1 MERSLF
7 EIQIILKMQTQKNS
21 KKIKVKKVKR
31 EIQACSFSTKVL
43 EEIEVLWSLFKESKM
58 FKSCEDRRRLGK

>member
-43 EEIEVLWSLFKESKM
+43 EEIDVLWSLFKESKL

>member
-1 MERSLF
+1 
-7 EIQIILKMQTQKNS
+7 MQTQKNS

-58 FKSCEDRRRLGK
+58 FKSYEDRRRLGK

>member
-58 FKSCEDRRRLGK
+58 FKSYEDRRRLGK